1 MPNTDGDQQRHPF
14 SRLLHLLWALPLSAI
29 ISFGLLIIAAIE
41 ECGISG
47 CGGGGF
53 GVATG
58 GRGAV
63 PLFTWGIGLVWFVI
77 LAAVPWLRPWWLR
90 CGIAVVVGLAF
101 GSFFTSAITPAAG
114 G

>member
-1 MPNTDGDQQRHPF
+1 VI
-14 SRLLHLLWALPLSAI
+14 SVVPL
-29 ISFGLLIIAAIE
+29 FLAAIG

-58 GRGAV
+58 ERDTV
-63 PLFTWGIGLVWFVI
+63 PLFTWGIGVVWFFV
-77 LAAVPWLRPWWLR
+77 LAAAPWLRPWWLR
-90 CGIAVVVGLAF
+90 CGIALIVGLGMGA
-101 GSFFTSAITPAAG
+101 FFTSAITSQAG

>member
-1 MPNTDGDQQRHPF
+1 MPDADGNEQRRPF
-14 SRLLHLLWALPLSAI
+14 LRLLHLLWALPLATV
-29 ISFGLLIIAAIE
+29 ISLGLLFVAAIE

-58 GRGAV
+58 GRAAV
-63 PLFTWGIGLVWFVI
+63 PLFTWGIGVVWFLI
-77 LAAVPWLRPWWLR
+77 LAAAPWLRPWWLR
-90 CGIAVVVGLAF
+90 CGIAVVVGLAL
-101 GSFFTSAITPAAG
+101 GAFFTSAITSQAG